1 MKMITKKLK
10 YFRNLL
16 IIAGLMVAPQ
26 LVQIAYAQENL
37 LDRTDRMLESLSKL
51 ERHDAN
57 IPEYSE
63 LVGEIFS
70 DRRNLGI
77 VKPGLTRF
85 FLSGASH
92 AGKRYFFEE
101 LTRTGNSLAI
111 GFAAEMLLPEET
123 ADLALMTLYKIPGDE
138 VNKALRN
145 AFRSCSPEI
154 QTGIIAAL
162 GMRNDESSVR
172 FISGF
177 INHQTEQIALAS
189 ISALGKIGNAA
200 ATTALTRATSRTIYK
215 EAVME
220 ALLEAAEQLAKN
232 NQLQQAFRIYKHV
245 HDSDPPAMI
254 ALASFRGMLATT
266 SDNPVNMMAEKIT
279 NPGKIDKNDLIDLV
293 KQLPPAYQVG
303 ARLLHVRGLSD
314 AEKMR
319 LITNLAARNDREI
332 YRDLTVMINNDDPV
346 IREAAILALSAVA
359 TQADVKLLAEIA
371 SERTG
376 REQELA
382 REVLYRLPGEDVDRA
397 ILREAQNVADDKGAE
412 LIRAISERNITNG
425 TDILL
430 AAAQSSHQGARTE
443 AYRSLGRI
451 ATPEHIEAVINLLF
465 DADNNRDRQEI
476 QRTLQ
481 LIATRTEP
489 AKTAIIVEHLENT
502 TDKEN
507 TSALIA
513 VLGNIKNPGDMEAI
527 ASYLDHEDQDLKLSA
542 VRALSDWPDAQP
554 ARKLRELVVLSN
566 DVRLKT
572 LALRGHTQVLLNDKS
587 MSADLKAEQLSI
599 GLQHAP
605 NVAEKRFV
613 ISALGNTVS
622 MNSLESLV
630 NQLQDEGV
638 RNETEVAIL
647 NVAGRLIRSEPEKT
661 KSLLQ
666 QALNYSDNAEIRKL
680 IAD

>member
-1 MKMITKKLK
+1 MMITRKHN
-10 YFRNLL
+10 YMRNFRILIGL
-16 IIAGLMVAPQ
+16 IIATHLGLA
-26 LVQIAYAQENL
+26 AHAQDNL
-37 LDRTDRMLESLSKL
+37 LDRTDRMLESLAKL

-57 IPEYSE
+57 IPEYAQ
-63 LVGEIFS
+63 LIGEIFS
-70 DRRNLGI
+70 DRRNLGT

-85 FLSGASH
+85 LLSGASY
-92 AGKRYFFEE
+92 AGKRYFFDQ
-101 LTRTGNSLAI
+101 LAQSGNSLAI

-138 VNKALRN
+138 VNRTLRN
-145 AFRSCSPEI
+145 AFRSCSPDI
-154 QTGIIAAL
+154 QTGIITVL
-162 GMRNDESSVR
+162 GMRGDESSVR

-177 INHQTEQIALAS
+177 LNHQNEQIALAS
-189 ISALGKIGNAA
+189 ISALGKIGNPA
-200 ATTALTRATSRTIYK
+200 ATTALTRAMSRAPHK

-220 ALLEAAEQLAKN
+220 ALLECAVNLEQN
-232 NQLQQAFRIYKHV
+232 NQPQQAFRIYKQIQ
-245 HDSDPPAMI
+245 DSDPTEMI

-266 SDNPVNMMAEKIT
+266 SDNPVNMMAEKIM
-279 NPGKIDKNDLIDLV
+279 NPGSINRNDLIDLV

-314 AEKMR
+314 TEKMR
-319 LITNLAARNDREI
+319 LITNLAARKDREI

-346 IREAAILALSAVA
+346 IRESAILALSVVA

-371 SERTG
+371 SERSG

-397 ILREAQNVADDKGAE
+397 ILRDARNASDDNRAE
-412 LIRAISERNITNG
+412 LIKAISERNITGG
-425 TDILL
+425 TDVLL
-430 AAAQSSHQGARTE
+430 EAAISDQQGVRTE

-451 ATPEHIEAVINLLF
+451 ATQQHMGAIVQLLF
-465 DADNNRDRQEI
+465 DAENNRDRQEI
-476 QRTLQ
+476 QSTLQ
-481 LIATRTEP
+481 LIATRSEP

-502 TDKEN
+502 VDSEN

-513 VLGNIKNPGDMEAI
+513 VLGNIKNPSDMETI
-527 ASYLDHEDQDLKLSA
+527 ASYLDQEDQDLKLSA
-542 VRALSDWPDAQP
+542 VRALSDWPDASP
-554 ARKLRELVVLSN
+554 ARKLRELAVSSI

-572 LALRGHTQVLLNDKS
+572 LALRGHTQVLLNDKT

-605 NVAEKRFV
+605 NAAEKRLV

-630 NQLQDEGV
+630 NQLQDEGI
-638 RNETEVAIL
+638 RNETEIAIV